1 MTSMD
6 AAAGAG
12 GREDLLR
19 RHLREVPPHRA
30 LLRSVEAE
38 LMSGVPL
45 QPPVLDVGCGDGHF
59 ASMAYD
65 QVLDVGSDLPH
76 VTLPS
81 GDLREAHARGVYRV
95 VIAASATALP
105 FADARFRTVV
115 SNSVLEHIPDLDA
128 ALAEIARVLAPD
140 GTLGFTVPSE
150 YFGEFLFGTS
160 ALTRLNARR
169 LGAAY
174 ARWFDRI
181 SLVQHRPGPQVWE
194 RKLNAVGLEV
204 EHWRYYFSKASHQVF
219 DLSHYLGA
227 PTLLYRRLTGRWV
240 PSARLARSLE
250 SWLRPYASAAAQPS
264 GAYLFF
270 VCRKSV

>member
-1 MTSMD
+1 M
-6 AAAGAG
+6 AAPS
-12 GREDLLR
+12 RPDLLR

-38 LMSGVPL
+38 LMGTVPL

-59 ASMAYD
+59 ATMAYEAP
-65 QVLDVGSDLPH
+65 VDVGTDLPL
-76 VTLPS
+76 VKLPS
-81 GDLREAHARGVYRV
+81 GELREAHARGAYRV

-105 FADARFRTVV
+105 FANARFSTIV

-128 ALAEIARVLAPD
+128 ALAEIARVLSPQ
-140 GTLGFTVPSE
+140 GTFAFTTPSE
-150 YFGEFLFGTS
+150 YFGDFL
-160 ALTRLNARR
+160 
-169 LGAAY
+169 LGASLLKRLHANNLGTAY

-181 SLVQHRPGPQVWE
+181 SMHHHRLSPQQWE
-194 RKLNAVGLEV
+194 RKLRTVGIEI
-204 EHWRYYFSKASHQVF
+204 EHWRYYFTKATHQVF

-240 PSARLARSLE
+240 PEVWFAGALE
-250 SWLRPYASAAAQPS
+250 KWLRPYATAEAQPT

-270 VCRKSV
+270 ICRKSAGS